1 MMSLV
6 KPVRSK
12 GEDTFSWISRRDS
25 YRIETMES
33 QIKELQKTVKRLEN
47 KK

>member
-1 MMSLV
+1 MSLV

-12 GEDTFSWISRRDS
+12 GENTYSWISRRDS
-25 YRIETMES
+25 YRLDLIEK
-33 QIKELQKTVKRLEN
+33 QILELQKAVMGN

>member
-1 MMSLV
+1 MSLV

-12 GEDTFSWISRRDS
+12 GEQTYSWVSRRDS
-25 YRIETMES
+25 YRLDVIEK
-33 QIKELQKTVKRLEN
+33 QIAELQKVVKEA

>member
-1 MMSLV
+1 MSLV
-6 KPVRSK
+6 KPQRSK
-12 GEDTFSWISRRDS
+12 GENTFDWISRRDS
-25 YRIETMES
+25 YRIEIMES